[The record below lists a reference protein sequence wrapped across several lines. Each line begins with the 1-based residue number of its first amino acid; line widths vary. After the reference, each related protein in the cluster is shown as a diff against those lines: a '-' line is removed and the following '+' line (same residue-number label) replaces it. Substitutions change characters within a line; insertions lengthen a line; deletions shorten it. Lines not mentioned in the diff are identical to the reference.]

1 MLFRNM
7 EINTKIIIKELSL
20 GNKKWESESE
30 VCGNEYYKT
39 VHC

>member
-7 EINTKIIIKELSL
+7 EVNTKIIMKELKVVVS

-30 VCGNEYYKT
+30 VHGFL
-39 VHC
+39 